1 MMCTQ
6 TLPQLNEFIAKATT
20 RRDSM
25 GTSADS
31 SGPRKAADD
40 STKPSNL
47 WVLFDNC
54 RGEKKCEST
63 MYEID
68 SKFLKSVVK
77 KSAHTTNVQ
86 T

>member
-1 MMCTQ
+1 MYTQ
-6 TLPQLNEFIAKATT
+6 TLSQLNEFIAKATT

-31 SGPRKAADD
+31 SGTREAVDD
-40 STKPSNL
+40 NTKPSNL

-54 RGEKKCEST
+54 QGEQKCEPT

-68 SKFLKSVVK
+68 SKCLKSVVERP
-77 KSAHTTNVQ
+77 AHTTSVQ